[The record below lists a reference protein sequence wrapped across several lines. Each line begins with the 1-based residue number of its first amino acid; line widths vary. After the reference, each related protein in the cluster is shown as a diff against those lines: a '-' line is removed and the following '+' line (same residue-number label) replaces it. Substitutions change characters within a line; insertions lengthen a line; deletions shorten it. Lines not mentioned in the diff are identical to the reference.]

1 MYGSWG
7 GREVDECCGRVGI
20 GGDVLIDD
28 VWVVGGD
35 VDVDDNIF
43 WFMLVRVRCD
53 IMRLL
58 IDV

>member
-1 MYGSWG
+1 M
-7 GREVDECCGRVGI
+7 DECCGRVGI